1 MEGADESTEL
11 WWHPLTFNELST
23 GFYFNGFQEYLGEFP
38 DLLRAIFLSKITYP
52 ACLGVLATFW
62 VFWAILFS
70 NFWSHWIL
78 IQFKGKK
85 LHSIDP

>member
-38 DLLRAIFLSKITYP
+38 DLLRAIFLSK
-52 ACLGVLATFW
+52 GFW
-62 VFWAILFS
+62 LLFGFFWAILFS

-85 LHSIDP
+85 LHNIDP

>member
-62 VFWAILFS
+62 ALLGYFVFQLLVTLDP
-70 NFWSHWIL
+70 NT
-78 IQFKGKK
+78 IQR
-85 LHSIDP
+85 